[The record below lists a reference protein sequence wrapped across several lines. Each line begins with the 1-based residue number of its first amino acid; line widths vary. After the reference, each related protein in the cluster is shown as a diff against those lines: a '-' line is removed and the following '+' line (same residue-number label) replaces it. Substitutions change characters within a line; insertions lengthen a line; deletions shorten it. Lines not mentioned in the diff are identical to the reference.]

1 MTDKKHETENERD
14 EREYAEAQ
22 AAAKAKTKAP
32 ATAQQ
37 PAVAG
42 EDETERM
49 RRTDPMFIEKTK
61 PEGPSGRPGQLT
73 RDNVNPNIPSGKR
86 GEPAGPIVDPH
97 TLGMPQG
104 GVAPAS
110 PMKPENPT
118 GAPHEK
124 DRYDDLNKAKP
135 EDRK

>member
-1 MTDKKHETENERD
+1 MTDKKPDDTHD
-14 EREYAEAQ
+14 E
-22 AAAKAKTKAP
+22 KKPVVAP
-32 ATAQQ
+32 ADLK
-37 PAVAG
+37 PAAPDG
-42 EDETERM
+42 ESEMERM

-86 GEPAGPIVDPH
+86 GEPAGPIVDPN